1 VIGDIVAG
9 EVYERKS
16 QPVVA
21 ILVVLANDPKMI
33 QPVII

>member
-9 EVYERKS
+9 EVFERK
-16 QPVVA
+16 PVVA